1 MGYAENREGYWR
13 GRYKIA
19 TGKYGTVTDTT
30 GATIRFRTKR
40 EAKRAADAEEAK
52 VRASFGQRCRIKTKA
67 SRRNISGDISAR
79 TPAMRR
85 VHRRQASRPLPSR
98 RLSARPRPQDH
109 YEQ

>member
-19 TGKYGTVTDTT
+19 TGKYGTVTDAT

-52 VRASFGQRCRIKTKA
+52 VRARSLRTVTTTWSCIERSSIRDARSVVANGDHPVGRHYSAEPVTRGL
-67 SRRNISGDISAR
+67 ISGLDQPTRS
-79 TPAMRR
+79 T
-85 VHRRQASRPLPSR
+85 
-98 RLSARPRPQDH
+98 
-109 YEQ
+109 